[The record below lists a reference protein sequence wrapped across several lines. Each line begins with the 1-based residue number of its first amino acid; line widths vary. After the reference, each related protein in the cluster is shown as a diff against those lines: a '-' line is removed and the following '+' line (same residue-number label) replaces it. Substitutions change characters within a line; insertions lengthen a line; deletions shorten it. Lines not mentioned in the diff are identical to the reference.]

1 MIGITFK
8 RRCEMAAVREMFKTL
23 SGEDVEVHF
32 IWHKYYPNTFEY
44 PEEGGLEEIT
54 EVWWE
59 DDAGDKVNIMP
70 LLTDKEIEHLESQ
83 IWDAA
88 QV

>member
-1 MIGITFK
+1 
-8 RRCEMAAVREMFKTL
+8 MAVVHETFKTL

-32 IWHKYYPNTFEY
+32 IWNKYYPNTFEY

-54 EVWWE
+54 AVMWRDENDVE
-59 DDAGDKVNIMP
+59 VNIMP
-70 LLTDKEIEHLESQ
+70 LLTEKEIEHLESQ